1 MNPFRHFA
9 PWLLAFL
16 FSCQQPPS
24 PPPPFLPGMYVTE
37 AANEFCRITD
47 TLIIQKMSLGGSVYE
62 VTRRSAFQR
71 ILPGE
76 KRPVEYQSQQW
87 ETLYDSTR
95 QVLLPAAKE
104 AEISYS
110 TETNKIRKGE
120 WEYEKVE

>member
-1 MNPFRHFA
+1 MNPSRYVT
-9 PWLLAFL
+9 PWLLAIF

-47 TLIIQKMSLGGSVYE
+47 TLIIQKMSLGGSVYQ

-71 ILPGE
+71 VGTAE
-76 KRPVEYQSQQW
+76 KRPVEYQSQAW

-95 QVLLPAAKE
+95 RVLLPAANE
-104 AEISYS
+104 AEIAYS